1 MTLPIYFGTI
11 LIEPNRWGSREPSFR
26 VSDWLPRLREAGFD
40 GVELWENHALRADE
54 AERQR
59 LIDADPPLVLFS
71 TYDRG
76 EDETAE
82 QRQRV
87 AALIRRLGIG
97 GMKFNVGGDADRR
110 EEYLR
115 NLCRWTTDLPV
126 GFRMLCECH
135 GGTILEDPAEALRAF
150 EEVEVMPAFAA
161 AGPRRIEAIVHFA
174 ASPDKLHHWFTV
186 LGDRITH
193 IHVAKIRG
201 GNKETGERLDRRPEE
216 GRARLDVLRRHGFA
230 GTFTLEFTEGVQR
243 DQSSDEIETLYEH
256 ALADLAFLRDQMH
269 DW

>member
-59 LIDADPPLVLFS
+59 LIDADPPIALYS
-71 TYDRG
+71 SYDRG
-76 EDETAE
+76 EDATAN

-115 NLCRWTTDLPV
+115 NLCRWTTMLPV

-135 GGTILEDPAEALRAF
+135 GGTILEDPTESLRAF
-150 EEVEVMPAFAA
+150 EEVESMPAFAD
-161 AGPRRIEAIVHFA
+161 AGPERIEAIVHFA
-174 ASPDKLHHWFTV
+174 GEPGTLEHQFEV

-201 GNKETGERLDRRPEE
+201 GNKEAGERLDRRPDAAQ
-216 GRARLDVLRRHGFA
+216 ARLDVLRRHGFA
-230 GTFTLEFTEGVQR
+230 GTFTLEFTEGVMR
-243 DQSSDEIETLYEH
+243 DQSPDQIETLYEH
-256 ALADLAFLRDQMH
+256 ALADLAFLRERTR